1 MEGSQIRT
9 REHVIHAN
17 PEICFIMLLDPLAKG
32 NVMNILLGQTA
43 SKHLRASG
51 AECFTFV
58 GKDTDP
64 GDPARWVILLQ
75 PVPLAVAAAAT
86 TVLLG
91 KARAAHTKPASA

>member
-17 PEICFIMLLDPLAKG
+17 PEICFITLLDPLAKG
-32 NVMNILLGQTA
+32 NVMNILLGQSA

-75 PVPLAVAAAAT
+75 ALPLAVAN
-86 TVLLG
+86 
-91 KARAAHTKPASA
+91 PAIV